1 MERRAAGRGV
11 KLDLEHIFQKKSKRV
26 VFVLSET
33 GPIIKNKQE
42 LISVADVKVMQ
53 DLKLARKVLL

>member
-1 MERRAAGRGV
+1 M
-11 KLDLEHIFQKKSKRV
+11 KHIFQKKSKKV

-33 GPIIKNKQE
+33 GPIIKNNQE

-53 DLKLARKVLL
+53 DLKLARKVRL